1 MEDSKVLKARVE
13 SMEDELTKLRL
24 ESSKL
29 VFDLRVEKT
38 KVACLEEKLA
48 KLEMKELSPLV
59 PKSKNVKN
67 FNVTVHQ
74 NNYGC
79 IGMGGGQLT
88 VSYEMTHGKTFVSP
102 SKI

>member
-1 MEDSKVLKARVE
+1 MEA
-13 SMEDELTKLRL
+13 
-24 ESSKL
+24 SKL

-48 KLEMKELSPLV
+48 KLEKKELPPQL
-59 PKSKNVKN
+59 PRNTNVKN

-79 IGMGGGQLT
+79 IGMGGG
-88 VSYEMTHGKTFVSP
+88 
-102 SKI
+102 